1 MSTATQ
7 NPDIFKSI
15 EETLLKI
22 PQQESVNDNF
32 YTFMHVVSQILLL
45 LMHSSSEPSESDIK
59 SITLPDG
66 SAAFSDEDVP
76 RLHALLK
83 ECGPTIKELIT
94 SVKRPGLGDE
104 RERNHSPPQRG
115 GDAKEDA
122 IEKIMKLIPPI
133 SPDDISIDKAYRKL
147 TEYSD
152 SLDEQALE
160 IARAI
165 GPTAFISNMPVDP
178 FIPLG
183 PSGLKLQVPAR
194 SILPMTNILLELL
207 RIMFSF
213 GPLQSDGGRK
223 LLSVVLGLFDIS
235 RGEWKNGLFS
245 FLGYF
250 GNNMVILSITFKL
263 LRDTWL
269 LIEPQLA
276 KRIRLDLYMAS
287 KSIFIGFWL
296 RMLTIFMPDFT
307 RKMFEATAAPFKTL
321 IEQINQKMETFEQSV
336 EPKTRAAGVSVKFPR
351 IPANMIPSL
360 DTIQALQTVVS
371 QPEIFCADDFQKIV
385 APLKVIPPARLILEL
400 MNIPMDDA
408 LLQQLCR
415 GVDTKDLTGNLVD
428 MLKPT
433 VTIIPGGPAD
443 KARKAA
449 EVTGV

>member
-1 MSTATQ
+1 MSIDPQ

-22 PQQESVNDNF
+22 PKQDSVNDNF

-45 LMHSSSEPSESDIK
+45 LMHSDTEITESDIK

-66 SAAFSDEDVP
+66 TAAFSDEDVP
-76 RLHALLK
+76 QLYALLK

-94 SVKRPGLGDE
+94 NVKRP
-104 RERNHSPPQRG
+104 NQSG
-115 GDAKEDA
+115 GGEDA
-122 IEKIMKLIPPI
+122 MEKLIQLAQSI
-133 SPDDISIDKAYRKL
+133 TLTPDDISIDKAYRKL

-152 SLDEQALE
+152 SLDDQALQ

-165 GPTAFISNMPVDP
+165 GPTAFISNLPVDP

-183 PSGLKLQVPAR
+183 PSGLKLQIPAR
-194 SILPMTNILLELL
+194 SILPITNILLELL
-207 RIMFSF
+207 RVMFSF
-213 GPLQSDGGRK
+213 GPLQNDGGRK

-250 GNNMVILSITFKL
+250 GNNMVILSVVFKL

-276 KRIRLDLYMAS
+276 KRIRLDVYMAS

-296 RMLTIFMPDFT
+296 RMLTIFMPDFA
-307 RKMFEATAAPFKTL
+307 RKMFDATAAPFKAL
-321 IEQINQKMETFEQSV
+321 LEQINQKMETFEKTA
-336 EPKTRAAGVSVKFPR
+336 EPKTRAAGISVKFPR
-351 IPANMIPSL
+351 IPADMIPSL
-360 DTIQALQTVVS
+360 DTIQSLQTVVS

-443 KARKAA
+443 KARQATA
-449 EVTGV
+449 ITGAS

>member
-1 MSTATQ
+1 MSTDSQ
-7 NPDIFKSI
+7 NTNIFKSI

-32 YTFMHVVSQILLL
+32 YIFMHVISQILLL
-45 LMHSSSEPSESDIK
+45 LIHNNVEPSTSDIK

-66 SAAFSDEDVP
+66 SPAFTDEDQS
-76 RLHALLK
+76 RLQSLLK
-83 ECGPTIKELIT
+83 ECGPTIRELLQ
-94 SVKRPGLGDE
+94 SVTRPKQE
-104 RERNHSPPQRG
+104 G
-115 GDAKEDA
+115 GAEDA
-122 IEKIMKLIPPI
+122 IQKLMEMAQSIALT
-133 SPDDISIDKAYRKL
+133 PDDISIDKAYRKL

-152 SLDEQALE
+152 SLDEQALQ

-165 GPTAFISNMPVDP
+165 GPTAFISNLPVDP

-183 PSGLKLQVPAR
+183 PTGLKLQVPAR
-194 SILPMTNILLELL
+194 SILPITNILLELL
-207 RIMFSF
+207 RVMFSF
-213 GPLQSDGGRK
+213 GPLQNEGGRK

-250 GNNMVILSITFKL
+250 GNNMVLLSIVFKL

-296 RMLTIFMPDFT
+296 RMLTIFMPDFA
-307 RKMFEATAAPFKTL
+307 RKIFDATAAPFKAL
-321 IEQINQKMETFEQSV
+321 IEQINQKMETFEAAV
-336 EPKTRAAGVSVKFPR
+336 EPKTKAAGISVKFPR
-351 IPANMIPSL
+351 IPDNMIPSL

-385 APLKVIPPARLILEL
+385 APLKAIPPARLILEL

-415 GVDTKDLTGNLVD
+415 GVDTKDLTGNLVN

-433 VTIIPGGPAD
+433 VTVIPGGPAD
-443 KARKAA
+443 KARQATA
-449 EVTGV
+449 SS